1 MFELFPDQPV
11 FEYPTFINVLYS
23 LIWSFV
29 LSSIIAITHKFTFTG
44 PQYPRNFFQAIA
56 LGSIVAAMVMMAI
69 GDSLARGLG
78 AFGALAIIR
87 FRTRIQDARNIIFI
101 FAALSVGLS
110 IGVFGYTISFVG
122 TMIFCIGAL
131 ILHFS
136 PFSTKAGERG
146 RLLVRMVN
154 MEIISTLEELLPTY
168 CTSFNEVQIIQ
179 RTPNEGEGDIE
190 VEFAIELKIKANKKE
205 LTDAISNIEGINR
218 TRITVKDIL
227 EEN

>member
-23 LIWSFV
+23 LIWAFA
-29 LSSIIAITHKFTFTG
+29 LSSIIAITHKLTFSG
-44 PQYPRNFFQAIA
+44 DQYPRNFFQAIA
-56 LGSIVAAMVMMAI
+56 LGSIVSAMVMMAI

-110 IGVFGYTISFVG
+110 IGVFGYTISFIG
-122 TMIFCIGAL
+122 TIIFCMGAF
-131 ILHFS
+131 ILHYS

-146 RLLVRMVN
+146 RMLVRVKDLA
-154 MEIISTLEELLPTY
+154 IISEIEQILPLF
-168 CTSFNEVQIIQ
+168 CIEFNEIQ
-179 RTPNEGEGDIE
+179 LTHRNNGEIE
-190 VEFAIELKIKANKKE
+190 AEFNLELKLGIDKKS
-205 LTDAISNIEGINR
+205 LITKLSSIEGIKR
-218 TRITVKDIL
+218 SKVTVKDML
-227 EEN
+227 EDS